1 MSQSENRLKIRN
13 QNFSNEIDLDTYI
26 EWDALSRIHFIDC
39 NFKKMDLLGKIIN
52 FCNFK
57 NSKFNDLSFRK
68 CQFGKSTFENCEFV
82 NIDLTRAELGYCK
95 FLNCKFGDCDL
106 SASDF
111 FKCVFFE
118 TRLNNSNLKLST
130 AEDIKFWK
138 SNKFSKSNSNEFFEV
153 KNESNFEKILKDMN
167 LLTFTSTDQ
176 DEDENC

>member
-1 MSQSENRLKIRN
+1 MNESENRLKIRN
-13 QNFSNEIDLDTYI
+13 QTFSNEIDLDVYV
-26 EWDALSRIHFIDC
+26 EWNALSRIDFID
-39 NFKKMDLLGKIIN
+39 
-52 FCNFK
+52 CNFK

-68 CQFGKSTFENCEFV
+68 CQFGKSTFENCQFV

-95 FLNCKFGDCDL
+95 FLNCKFVDCDL

-111 FKCVFFE
+111 FKCIFFE

-176 DEDENC
+176 DQY

>member
-1 MSQSENRLKIRN
+1 MSGSENRLKIRN
-13 QNFSNEIDLDTYI
+13 QTFSNEIDLDMYV
-26 EWDALSRIHFIDC
+26 EWDALSRIDFIDC
-39 NFKKMDLLGKIIN
+39 NFKKIDLLGKIIN
-52 FCNFK
+52 VCNFK

-68 CQFGKSTFENCEFV
+68 CQFGKSTFEKCQFV

-95 FLNCKFGDCDL
+95 FLNCKFVDCDL
-106 SASDF
+106 AASDF
-111 FKCVFFE
+111 FKCTFFE

-130 AEDIKFWK
+130 AKDIKFWK

-176 DEDENC
+176 DQY

>member
-1 MSQSENRLKIRN
+1 M
-13 QNFSNEIDLDTYI
+13 EIFYSFLPINTV
-26 EWDALSRIHFIDC
+26 H
-39 NFKKMDLLGKIIN
+39 LG
-52 FCNFK
+52 
-57 NSKFNDLSFRK
+57 
-68 CQFGKSTFENCEFV
+68 
-82 NIDLTRAELGYCK
+82 LTRAELGYCK
-95 FLNCKFGDCDL
+95 FLNCKFVDCDL

-118 TRLNNSNLKLST
+118 TGLNNSNLKLST

-176 DEDENC
+176 DEDENSKQKIRTKKIMTLSEVGLVC

>member
-1 MSQSENRLKIRN
+1 MSESENRLKIRN
-13 QNFSNEIDLDTYI
+13 QTFSNEI
-26 EWDALSRIHFIDC
+26 
-39 NFKKMDLLGKIIN
+39 DLLGKIIN

-82 NIDLTRAELGYCK
+82 NIDLTRAELV
-95 FLNCKFGDCDL
+95 DCDL
-106 SASDF
+106 SA
-111 FKCVFFE
+111 
-118 TRLNNSNLKLST
+118 SNLKLST

-167 LLTFTSTDQ
+167 LLTFPSTDQ
-176 DEDENC
+176 DEDDNC

>member
-1 MSQSENRLKIRN
+1 MYVK
-13 QNFSNEIDLDTYI
+13 
-26 EWDALSRIHFIDC
+26 WDALSRIDFIDC
-39 NFKKMDLLGKIIN
+39 NFKEIDLLGKIIN

-57 NSKFNDLSFRK
+57 NSKFIDLSFRK
-68 CQFGKSTFENCEFV
+68 CQFGKSTSENCEFI

-95 FLNCKFGDCDL
+95 FLNCKFVDCDL

-118 TRLNNSNLKLST
+118 TGLNNSDLKLST

-138 SNKFSKSNSNEFFEV
+138 SNEFFEV

-167 LLTFTSTDQ
+167 LLTFTSTDH
-176 DEDENC
+176 DEDKSS